1 MHRNVVN
8 PLIRKPGCRYGV
20 PSKLMFSLLLGVTL
34 VLAPIILHAQLSKR
48 PSIQSMITDWSV
60 VGPFANVGG
69 TGVVRRSEPEL
80 ERDTATSFENM
91 WGGVAR
97 WNPYHAADLLGWVNL
112 TWHAPSKACLFL
124 ARTAI
129 NSPSEQR
136 VHLRL
141 GLIGAARLYLNDSLI
156 ASVDDDVFARSS
168 SMKVA
173 CTLGQGW
180 NTLRIRIGRDVMPLL
195 AFSLAIEDT
204 SGRPLT
210 GLVINSAMQPKSPV
224 NPTALMVEKRRDEVD
239 QAFQNN
245 EALLQTLRVA
255 AELDTSGALWL
266 TSQAQAL
273 LQSGNAEEALR
284 MARRALSLVQELAQ
298 AWHITGLA
306 HHKLGSK
313 DSARICIERALE
325 IDPGLPEAWR
335 SAFTVLDRPH
345 PLQEITPVDLDSLAQ
360 AAASEPI
367 KDSLQ
372 SETIFTDVQQ
382 AILFG
387 STVAKKAAVI
397 QRIHTVD
404 RSGKVPVPM
413 RVSSDPYTQQKLVVI
428 RGDGSK
434 RTVDLNDS
442 AASLYDVRPGDVL
455 VYRIERL
462 VRDSTFPLF
471 ANADM
476 EVSNADPV
484 RHARLS
490 VIVPPTAYYQ
500 FSTQNF
506 LPDFTDRET
515 PSGTIFTWEAR
526 DVPRLVP
533 EPNMPPAEHF
543 APRIV
548 FGTFRNWRTVSTYAE
563 DLYKRRMQPC
573 DELRSLV
580 ERLLPSHTKWSKEVV
595 VQTVT
600 RWVIDS
606 LGLVNIPAA
615 LYAPHYACDVLQR
628 KSATVA
634 DKVALAITMLTER
647 GVEALPAL
655 VNTNSGLNYN
665 EPSPGLAPFNH
676 VIVVV
681 PGETRAQMVDL
692 SAQTMPFGMAPRLI
706 EDKYGLP
713 LGQQMRDP
721 VLMHRRFINTREFH
735 GRSVVT
741 FNDAKSASHEIALR
755 ASDLDSSYMLFRK
768 RLLESMRSP
777 RFDTAWIVP
786 VPSSPLTPEL
796 HMRGTMD
803 GQFDFGVDELEIQS
817 DTISDTISVQP
828 IWSTPPMYNESP
840 YVLERRM
847 FPLVFEALSDS
858 STAEILVIPPKGYRF
873 AKPLAPVSISL
884 PSISYSYTAT
894 MSGKNL
900 RLRRTV
906 VLHKTRVEP
915 ADYPAFRE
923 AHRSMIKTDSAPVVL
938 IRTGKP
944 RRK

>member
-1 MHRNVVN
+1 MHCKVAN
-8 PLIRKPGCRYGV
+8 PLIRKPWFGYGV
-20 PSKLMFSLLLGVTL
+20 PSELILCLVLVTTLLL
-34 VLAPIILHAQLSKR
+34 APAGLRAQQPKP
-48 PSIQSMITDWSV
+48 PSLQSMIADWSV

-69 TGVVRRSEPEL
+69 TGVARRSPPEL
-80 ERDTATSFENM
+80 ERATTSSFENM

-97 WNPYHAADLLGWVNL
+97 WNAYHAADLLGWVNL
-112 TWHAPSKACLFL
+112 TGHAPSRSCLFL

-129 NSPSEQR
+129 NAPTEQR

-141 GLIGAARLYLNDSLI
+141 GLIGAARLYLNDSLVAAI
-156 ASVDDDVFARSS
+156 DNDVFARSS
-168 SMKVA
+168 SITIS

-180 NTLRIRIGRDVMPLL
+180 NTLRIRIGREVMPLL

-204 SGRPLT
+204 SGRPLS
-210 GLVINSAMQPKSPV
+210 GLTINSAMQSTSSV
-224 NPTALMVEKRRDEVD
+224 NPAASMVDNRRDEVD

-245 EALLQTLRVA
+245 EALLQTVRVS

-266 TSQAQAL
+266 TSQAQEL
-273 LQSGNAEEALR
+273 LRSGNAVEALR
-284 MARRALSLVQELAQ
+284 MTRRALSLVQELAP
-298 AWHITGLA
+298 AWHIKGLA

-313 DSARICIERALE
+313 DSARFCIERALE

-335 SAFTVLDRPH
+335 SAFTVLERPH
-345 PLQEITPVDLDSLAQ
+345 PLQEITPVNLDSLAQ
-360 AAASEPI
+360 AAAGEPI

-372 SETIFTDVQQ
+372 SETIFTDIQQ
-382 AILFG
+382 AILSG

-404 RSGKVPVPM
+404 RSGKVPLPM
-413 RVSSDPYTQQKLVVI
+413 RASSDPYTQQNFIVI
-428 RGDGSK
+428 GGDGSK

-442 AASLYDVRPGDVL
+442 AASLSDVRPGDVL
-455 VYRIERL
+455 VYRVERL

-484 RHARLS
+484 RRARLC

-500 FSTQNF
+500 FSTQNV

-515 PSGTIFTWEAR
+515 PSGTIFTWEIR

-533 EPNMPPAEHF
+533 EPDMPPAEHF
-543 APRIV
+543 APRIA
-548 FGTFRNWRTVSTYAE
+548 FGTFYNWRTVSTYAE

-573 DELRSLV
+573 DELRTLV
-580 ERLLPSHTKWSKEVV
+580 ERLLPSHTKWSKDVV

-606 LGLVNIPAA
+606 LELADKPSS
-615 LYAPHYACDVLQR
+615 LYAPHRACDVLQR
-628 KSATVA
+628 KSATVS

-692 SAQTMPFGMAPRLI
+692 SERTMPFGMAPRLI

-735 GRSVVT
+735 VRSVVT
-741 FNDAKSASHEIALR
+741 FNDAKSASHEISLR
-755 ASDLDSSYMLFRK
+755 ASDIDSSFMFKRK
-768 RLLESMRSP
+768 RLLDEMRSP

-786 VPSSPLTPEL
+786 TPSSPLTPTI
-796 HMRGTMD
+796 HMRGVMD
-803 GQFDFGVDELEIQS
+803 GKSDFQVGEFELQS
-817 DTISDTISVQP
+817 DTISDTVSLP
-828 IWSTPPMYNESP
+828 IVWSSPAVYKESP
-840 YVLERRM
+840 YDLERRA
-847 FPLVFEALSDS
+847 FPLLFNADYDS
-858 STAEILVIPPKGYRF
+858 VTAEILIVPPKGYRF
-873 AKPLAPVSISL
+873 GKPLAPVSFSL
-884 PSISYSYTAT
+884 PSISYSFTAT
-894 MSGKNL
+894 MSGKSL

-906 VLHKTRVEP
+906 VLHKTRVES

-923 AHRSMIKTDSAPVVL
+923 AHRSMIKADKTPVVL